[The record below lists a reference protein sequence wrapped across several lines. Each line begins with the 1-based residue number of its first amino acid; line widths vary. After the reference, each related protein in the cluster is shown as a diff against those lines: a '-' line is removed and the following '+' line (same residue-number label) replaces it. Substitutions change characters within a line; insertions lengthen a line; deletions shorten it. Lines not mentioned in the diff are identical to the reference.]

1 MTGVNWYYLDIEKF
15 QALREDNWREN
26 DIVEKL
32 YQYTKDIEEIKIMHG
47 VMLLGV
53 TSFIYNM
60 TRKHKVMTRRQYCQL
75 LCLTILISLMYIFPV
90 LYIVKITFEMANS
103 NGNKM
108 FANWILIML
117 TNSDTNIF
125 GIGVSVLIH
134 V

>member
-15 QALREDNWREN
+15 HAFFNEDDWRDSDAAE
-26 DIVEKL
+26 IL

-75 LCLTILISLMYIFPV
+75 LCLTILISLLYIFPV
-90 LYIVKITFEMANS
+90 MYIVKISFDMATYND
-103 NGNKM
+103 NN
-108 FANWILIML
+108 
-117 TNSDTNIF
+117 
-125 GIGVSVLIH
+125 
-134 V
+134 